1 MEIFMSALFTAFIE
15 LKGGLIPNMKSE
27 ITFIMMKEHKVIEG
41 LLEEFEKS
49 HNKESA
55 HAKEVFEAFVW
66 NLEKHMLLEEKILSS
81 VYSAWNLN
89 TDGMFEILKD
99 HGDIMILVNRI
110 KSTPSDS
117 SNLSLL
123 KEFMK
128 DHFVLE
134 ETLLYPNLEKILNGE
149 QKEFLIER
157 AQEIIR
163 A

>member
-1 MEIFMSALFTAFIE
+1 
-15 LKGGLIPNMKSE
+15 MKSE
-27 ITFIMMKEHKVIEG
+27 ITLIMMKEHKVIEG
-41 LLEEFEKS
+41 LLSEFEKVN
-49 HNKESA
+49 NKESM
-55 HAKEVFEAFVW
+55 HARKIFDAFVW

-89 TDGMFEILKD
+89 MDGMFEILVD

-110 KSTPSDS
+110 KISPSDS
-117 SNLSLL
+117 SNISLL
-123 KEFMK
+123 KEFLK